1 MGYEVGVRINIDV
14 LNAQSQ
20 VYQTERDLANARYQM
35 LLGQLKL
42 KQAAGVLSDDDLRSI
57 DSLTLP
63 APVVQKT
70 TPQTPAVPAQPLAHQ
85 RKAR

>member
-1 MGYEVGVRINIDV
+1 MGYDVGVRVNIDV

-20 VYQTERDLANARYQM
+20 LYQTERDLANARYQV

-42 KQAAGVLSDDDLRSI
+42 KQAAGVLTDDDLRSI

-70 TPQTPAVPAQPLAHQ
+70 TPQTPAVPALAVAPQ